1 MSKTSPRRSSC
12 GYKSRVQAMFSLL
25 PGTTISIQDDQMLLL
40 GLGLVM
46 LNISDAFW
54 DKMSNETFSPP
65 T

>member
-1 MSKTSPRRSSC
+1 
-12 GYKSRVQAMFSLL
+12 MFSLL